1 MKIGLANFQGGLYHP
16 YDPNNDMETSRMNDN
31 DSGTFDR
38 RTVLKAA
45 GAAGMML
52 ATSAFGATPR
62 KRYAVVGVG
71 SRARMYTNAITGKY
85 RDGHEIVGICDSN
98 AGRLA
103 LATRKVTESGASQPR
118 GYLAK
123 DFDRMLAETKPQF
136 VIVTTTDAS
145 HDDYIVRALDAG
157 CDVITEKPMTTTAAK
172 APRILDAVKRSGRHI
187 RVAFNYRYSPPR
199 SQVKDLLMS
208 GEIGDVLSVDFTWLL
223 NTVHGADYFRRWHSN
238 KASSGGLMV
247 HKATHHFDLVNWWL
261 GAQPELVQAM
271 GSRQF
276 YTPATAKRMGLEGH
290 HERCLTCPEKK
301 KCNFYFDLAGDPGLK
316 ALYLDNEKHDGY
328 FRDQCVWR
336 PEINI
341 EDTMTVN
348 VRYDNG
354 VQLNYGLQAY
364 DAWEGYHIAF
374 NGTKGRIEH
383 SIVESGGAAGAAAV
397 QSKSNMVTTRVIP
410 LRGATRDIEP
420 WTGTGGHGGG
430 DDTMLEEIFGT
441 APADKY
447 KRVSDERAG
456 AYSALVGIA
465 ANRCFETGQP
475 VRIADLVTGL
485 TPPERAPMPGRST
498 PLPMPLW
505 IKIP

>member
-1 MKIGLANFQGGLYHP
+1 MSKKGCGGI
-16 YDPNNDMETSRMNDN
+16 
-31 DSGTFDR
+31 DR

-45 GAAGMML
+45 GVAGLML
-52 ATSAFGATPR
+52 STGAYGATPR

-71 SRARMYTNAITGKY
+71 SRSRMYTNAITGKF
-85 RDGHEIVGICDSN
+85 RDGNEVVAVCDTN
-98 AGRLA
+98 PGRA
-103 LATRKVTESGASQPR
+103 AYAVRKISETGASQPR
-118 GYLAK
+118 AYPAA
-123 DFDRMLAETKPQF
+123 DFDRMLRETKPQF
-136 VIVTTTDAS
+136 VIVTTTDAT

-157 CDVITEKPMTTTAAK
+157 CDVITEKPMTTTAEK
-172 APRILDAVKRSGRHI
+172 AQRILDAVKRSGRHI
-187 RVAFNYRYSPPR
+187 RVGFNYRYSPPR
-199 SQVKDLLMS
+199 TQVKELLMS

-238 KASSGGLMV
+238 KANSGGLMV

-261 GAQPELVQAM
+261 GAQPDQVHAF
-271 GSRQF
+271 GSRKF
-276 YTPATAKRMGLEGH
+276 YTPEMAKRMGLESH
-290 HERCLTCPEKK
+290 HQRCLTCPEKQ
-301 KCNFYFDLAGDPGLK
+301 KCSFYFDLAADPGLK

-341 EDTMTVN
+341 EDTMNVQ

-354 VQLNYGLQAY
+354 VQLNYALSAY

-374 NGTKGRIEH
+374 NGTKGRLEH
-383 SIVESGGAAGAAAV
+383 RIVESGGAAGAAKV
-397 QSKSNMVTTRVIP
+397 QSKSEVVSTRIIP
-410 LRGATRDIEP
+410 MRGAARDIEP

-430 DDTMLEEIFGT
+430 DDVMLNEIFGDG
-441 APADKY
+441 PADKF

-465 ANRCFETGQP
+465 ANRCFETGQT

-485 TPPERAPMPGRST
+485 TPPERAPMPDRT
-498 PLPMPLW
+498 APVPMPIR

>member
-1 MKIGLANFQGGLYHP
+1 
-16 YDPNNDMETSRMNDN
+16 MNDKKL
-31 DSGTFDR
+31 GPVDR

-45 GAAGMML
+45 GAAGLML
-52 ATSAFGATPR
+52 ATAAYGASAR

-71 SRARMYTNAITGKY
+71 SRARMYTRAVTGTY
-85 RDGHEIVGICDSN
+85 RDRCEIVAVCDRN
-98 AGRLA
+98 AGRAA
-103 LATRKVTESGASQPR
+103 LAVKRIAATGASQPAA
-118 GYLAK
+118 YAAA
-123 DFDRMLAETKPQF
+123 DFDRMLRETKPQF

-157 CDVITEKPMTTTAAK
+157 CDVITEKPMTTTAEK
-172 APRILDAVKRSGRHI
+172 AQRILDAVKRSGRHI
-187 RVAFNYRYSPPR
+187 RVTFNYRYAPPR
-199 SQVKDLLMS
+199 TQVKELLMS

-238 KASSGGLMV
+238 KANSGGLMV

-261 GAQPELVQAM
+261 GAQPELVHAF

-276 YTPATAKRMGLEGH
+276 YTPDMARRMGLQGA
-290 HERCLTCPEKK
+290 HERCLTCTEKA
-301 KCNFYFDLAGDPGLK
+301 KCNFYFDLAADQGLK
-316 ALYLDNEKHDGY
+316 ELYLDNEKYDGY
-328 FRDQCVWR
+328 VRDQCVWR

-341 EDTMTVN
+341 EDTMNVM

-354 VQLNYGLQAY
+354 VQLKYALQAY

-383 SIVESGGAAGAAAV
+383 SIVESAGVAGANAV
-397 QSKSNMVTTRVIP
+397 QSKSNAVTTRVIP
-410 LRGATRDIEP
+410 LRGAIREIEP

-430 DDTMLEEIFGT
+430 DDVMLEEIFGD

-456 AYSALVGIA
+456 AYSCLVGIA
-465 ANRCFETGQP
+465 ANRCFENGAS

-485 TPPERAPMPGRST
+485 TPPVRAPMPDRGAPVS
-498 PLPMPLW
+498 MPLRV
-505 IKIP
+505 KMP